1 MSLIS
6 VSVGTLLA
14 AQYGPV
20 SWFWFALVCVGI
32 VCFHAAANVLNDFFD
47 TRYNVDQVDS
57 PTALYRPHP
66 IMSGMLTSRQLLTEA
81 LVLLAVTLAIGLAL
95 AYFRSTLVLWIGL
108 IGLVASVFYTG
119 WPVKLKYHAWG
130 EVFVFLMWGPLMF
143 EGAYVVQRHAL
154 SGKALL
160 ISIPFGVLVAL
171 VILANNIRDI
181 AYDSRQPIKTIGI
194 LLGDRYSIVLY
205 AALILTAYV
214 YIGVMVIAGVLS
226 PWALLVLLSLPKAM
240 KLLKVFMREVP
251 KAADANTAQ
260 LNTIFGLLLIAA
272 LIIERTVGF

>member
-6 VSVGTLLA
+6 VAVGTLIA
-14 AQYGPV
+14 AQAGPV
-20 SWFWFALVCVGI
+20 SWPWFVLVCVGI
-32 VCFHAAANVLNDFFD
+32 VCFHAAANVLNDYFD
-47 TRYNVDQVDS
+47 TRYNVDQADS

-66 IMSGMLTSRQLLTEA
+66 IMSGMLSSRQLLMEA
-81 LVLLAVTLAIGLAL
+81 LVLLAVTLVIGLAL
-95 AYFRSTLVLWIGL
+95 SYFRSTLVLWIGL
-108 IGLVASVFYTG
+108 IGLIASVFYTG

-143 EGAYVVQRHAL
+143 EGAYAVQRNAL

-160 ISIPFGVLVAL
+160 ISIPFGLLVAL

-181 AYDSRQPIKTIGI
+181 AYDSRQPVKTVGI
-194 LLGDRYSIVLY
+194 LLGERYSIVLY
-205 AALILTAYV
+205 AALILSAYV

-226 PWALLVLLSLPKAM
+226 VWALLVLLSLPTAV

-260 LNTIFGLLLIAA
+260 LNTIFGILLIVA
-272 LIIERTVGF
+272 LIIERVVGP